1 MEESRGEGESGL
13 PAIGDGAKTMAS
25 VLDGISVL
33 DLSWGAAGPIAS
45 MLLCDNGAAVTK
57 IEPPGGD
64 PFRKLLSGYRA
75 WNRGKRSATLNLKE
89 PGGRA
94 LLIALASHADVLL
107 ESFRPG

>member
-45 MLLCDNGAAVTK
+45 MLLCDNGAAVTR
-57 IEPPGGD
+57 IEHDNGT
-64 PFRKLLSGYRA
+64 
-75 WNRGKRSATLNLKE
+75 SA
-89 PGGRA
+89 
-94 LLIALASHADVLL
+94 SVL
-107 ESFRPG
+107 